1 MTAMSHTST
10 GSITAHSAA
19 YTVGSDRGLLA
30 RAFAWIV
37 ARHRVNRT
45 VAALSDLS
53 DRTLADIGIERSE
66 IERIAR
72 YGRNLSNGGL

>member
-1 MTAMSHTST
+1 MSHAST
-10 GSITAHSAA
+10 GTIAAQSAA
-19 YTVGSDRGLLA
+19 YAGGSSGLQLVA

-37 ARHRVNRT
+37 ERHRVNRT
-45 VAALSDLS
+45 IAALSDLS

-72 YGRNLSNGGL
+72 YGRNLSNSGL